1 MPSIDLVVD
10 TPLVRTTRVKQLEAL
25 FDVPAQ
31 AHAHLEWHG
40 DLPLEDRD
48 WRIGL
53 LVGPSGSGKTT
64 LLRHLFGEPTQF
76 EWSHTSVVDDFDS
89 ALSNLS

>member
-40 DLPLEDRD
+40 DLPL
-48 WRIGL
+48 W
-53 LVGPSGSGKTT
+53 VS
-64 LLRHLFGEPTQF
+64 
-76 EWSHTSVVDDFDS
+76 
-89 ALSNLS
+89 